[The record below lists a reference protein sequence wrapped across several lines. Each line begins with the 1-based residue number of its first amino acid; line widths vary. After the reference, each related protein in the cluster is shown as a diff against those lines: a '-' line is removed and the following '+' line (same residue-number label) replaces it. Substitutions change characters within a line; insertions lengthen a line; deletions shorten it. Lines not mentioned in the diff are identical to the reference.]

1 MSADRREALLNALE
15 ASENGELEPVVEKE
29 IESDE
34 PELQAQDVQENTPE
48 RDEKGRFVAK
58 DKEEA
63 VASKET
69 MQAADEHTELE
80 DKPEPETPRPAIA
93 RPTTWKKEY
102 LPIWDKLT
110 AGEQLSPDEA
120 LKLAEY
126 SNQRESEYKK
136 GVSTYKAEADRAR
149 DIFKALDPFM
159 PELQKNNIRP
169 DVFVNNLAQAHM
181 ILAQGSPDQKIQMFH
196 RLARDYGIQLDQAG
210 QFQPQDPY
218 TTQLLQQLQSVNQ
231 EVNVIKS
238 RYEQEENS
246 RLVEEI
252 ERHRTDSENYPFFD
266 EVRETMAQLLE
277 QGHAQYLKTAYARA
291 VRLNDDVWQKQEERL
306 LQAKAQ
312 QVQKQQQVAKAK
324 AKAVSPR
331 SVTPNGLVA
340 ASDKK
345 DRRSALADAMGNLN
359 DRY

>member
-1 MSADRREALLNALE
+1 MSADRREAILNALE
-15 ASENGELEPVVEKE
+15 ASEAGELEPVMEKE
-29 IESDE
+29 IESNDD
-34 PELQAQDVQENTPE
+34 PIQAESHTEEAPE

-58 DKEEA
+58 DKENDEPSEEEIQASDDHSDVEEA
-63 VASKET
+63 IE
-69 MQAADEHTELE
+69 E
-80 DKPEPETPRPAIA
+80 EPVKPAIS

-110 AGEQLSPDEA
+110 TGQQLSSEEA

-149 DIFKALDPFM
+149 EVMQAIDPFV
-159 PELQKNNIRP
+159 PELQKNNINP
-169 DVFVNNLAQAHM
+169 AMFVNNLARAHFV
-181 ILAQGSPDQKIQMFH
+181 LAQGSQDQKIQMFH
-196 RLARDYGIQLDQAG
+196 RLAQDYGIQLDQAG

-218 TTQLLQQLQSVNQ
+218 QANLIEQLNRVNQ
-231 EVNVIKS
+231 EVGVIKS

-246 RLVEEI
+246 RLMGEI
-252 ERHRTDSENYPFFD
+252 EQHRADSENYPFFD

-277 QGHAQYLKTAYARA
+277 QGLANDLKTAYTKA
-291 VRLNDDVWQKQEERL
+291 VRLNDDIWQKQEEKL
-306 LQAKAQ
+306 LQAKTQ
-312 QVQKQQQVAKAK
+312 KIVKQQQVAKAK
-324 AKAVSPR
+324 AKAVSPK

-345 DRRSALADAMGNLN
+345 DRRSVLMENMGNLN

>member
-15 ASENGELEPVVEKE
+15 ASENGQLEPVVEKE
-29 IESDE
+29 IETDE
-34 PELQAQDVQENTPE
+34 PEIQAQDSNEDTPE
-48 RDEKGRFVAK
+48 RDEKGRFVSK
-58 DKEEA
+58 DKEEPI
-63 VASKET
+63 ASEEEV
-69 MQAADEHTELE
+69 QAADDNTELE
-80 DKPEPETPRPAIA
+80 TEPEPPKPAIS

-159 PELQKNNIRP
+159 PELQKHNIRP

-181 ILAQGSPDQKIQMFH
+181 VLAQGTQEQKYAMFH
-196 RLARDYGIQLDQAG
+196 RLAQDYGIQLNQAG
-210 QFQPQDPY
+210 EFQPQDAY
-218 TTQLLQQLQSVNQ
+218 QRQLLEQLNRVNQ
-231 EVNVIKS
+231 EVGVIKS
-238 RYEQEENS
+238 KYEQEENA
-246 RLVEEI
+246 RLVSEI
-252 ERHRTDSENYPFFD
+252 EQFRSDGENYPFFD

-277 QGHAQYLKTAYARA
+277 QGHAADLKTAYAKA

-345 DRRSALADAMGNLN
+345 DRKSALAEAMGGLT